1 VNITEALDRWREFG
15 WTRAVRAVD
24 PDRIR
29 AEIGAAPDGALTG
42 TLFTVKDLFPVK
54 GVESAAGSLVFEG
67 HAPTTETP
75 MIAALRDA
83 GSVCFGKGVC
93 AEFGMGIDTAQR
105 LDGQVLHPFDPGLSP
120 GGSSGG
126 DAVAVATRMVD
137 FAIGGDYGG
146 SIRWPAQ
153 ATGVLGLRFGVGRS
167 PDHAR
172 LGLPTRG
179 QQATYEVPGVIAR
192 DPGLARVVTET
203 LLGPTSAAP
212 LTRRLAAIP
221 PTAIGPVRDDVV
233 LGMRRF
239 TELAAARGFSVV
251 DGGPDVAATLA
262 HGFAIYQ
269 RLRAL
274 TDDQDGVRAL
284 VAGREE
290 LLSDSTRAILAAA
303 AASTADADPDEVAG
317 LLKRADA
324 FRERVRELLAG
335 VDALVAPVAATG
347 AIGFAE
353 TVELG
358 GVPRDGFALATFARA
373 VTLTGLPAL
382 SFPVGNQVSVQLIG
396 ADRGELMLWDIAAAL
411 AG

>member
-1 VNITEALDRWREFG
+1 MTITEALDRWQEFG
-15 WTRAVRAVD
+15 WTRAVRAVN
-24 PDRIR
+24 PSRI
-29 AEIGAAPDGALTG
+29 AADIGAAPDGPLAG

-54 GVESAAGSLVFEG
+54 GVESAAGSLVLAG
-67 HAPTTETP
+67 NVPTEETP

-93 AEFGMGIDTAQR
+93 AEFGMGTDTAQR
-105 LDGQVLHPFDPGLSP
+105 LDGQVLHPFDPALSP

-153 ATGVLGLRFGVGRS
+153 ATGVLGMRFGVGRA
-167 PDHAR
+167 PEHGR
-172 LGLPTRG
+172 LGLPMRG

-192 DPGLARVVTET
+192 DAALARAVTEV
-203 LLGPTSAAP
+203 LLAPAPPAP
-212 LTRRLAAIP
+212 LTRRLAVVPA
-221 PTAIGPVRDDVV
+221 TAIGPVREDVV

-251 DGGPDVAATLA
+251 DGGPDLAACLA
-262 HGFAIYQ
+262 HGYAIYQ
-269 RLRAL
+269 RMRAL
-274 TDDQDGVRAL
+274 TDNQDAVRSLA
-284 VAGREE
+284 AGREE
-290 LLSDSTRAILAAA
+290 LLSDSTRAILAASKE
-303 AASTADADPDEVAG
+303 STADADPNEIADLVE
-317 LLKRADA
+317 RADA
-324 FRERVRELLAG
+324 FRERVRGFLAG

-382 SFPVGNQVSVQLIG
+382 SFPVGDHVSVQIIG
-396 ADRGELMLWDIAAAL
+396 ADRGELALWDIAAAL